1 MLHKEFKG
9 IRLSALGMGT
19 VRLPLLSENSGDVD
33 VEQVDRIVDA
43 ALQGGINYFDM
54 GYDYHDFKA
63 EKIVGK
69 SLQRYPRETFY
80 VADKF
85 PLYHPNK
92 LAHVKEVFEEQLEN
106 CCVDYFDFY
115 LIHNVCELT
124 LPDCLNPEYGIL
136 EFLLEQKAEGRIRHL
151 GFSTHG
157 EVENI
162 REFLETETGKH
173 MEFCQIQLNWLDW
186 TFQRAKEKVELLT
199 SYGLPVWVMEPM
211 RGGKLLNLAEEDVET
226 LKTLRPDET
235 VYSWGLR
242 FLQTVPEV
250 TMVLSGLSSVQ
261 QTQENIRTASEHKP
275 LNAEEWDAL
284 QTIAKDMVSKKI
296 LPCTGCRYC
305 VSHCPQKLNIPKLLD
320 LYKQLSVAPN
330 DFISP
335 RALLAM
341 PAETR
346 ADACI
351 ACRACERVCPQGIKI
366 SQALADFVDRADLF
380 FQMRGVDVSAYPPFV
395 RHDGRPRPNADGA
408 GWAR

>member
-33 VEQVDRIVDA
+33 VAQVDEIVDA
-43 ALQGGINYFDM
+43 ALRNGINYFDM

-69 SLQRYPRETFY
+69 SLRRYPRESYY

-85 PLYHPNK
+85 PLYHRSK
-92 LAHVKEVFEEQLEN
+92 LEHVAEVFEEQLKN

-115 LIHNVCELT
+115 MIHNVCEMT
-124 LPDCLNPEYGIL
+124 LSDCLDPKYGIL
-136 EFLLEQKAEGRIRHL
+136 EFLLQQKAAGRIRHL

-162 REFLETETGKH
+162 REFLDTETGRH
-173 MEFCQIQLNWLDW
+173 MEFCQIQLNWMDW
-186 TFQRAKEKVELLT
+186 TFQRAKEKVELLNER
-199 SYGLPVWVMEPM
+199 GLPVGGMEPL
-211 RGGKLLNLAEEDVET
+211 RGGKLLNLDQSDVET
-226 LKTLRPDET
+226 LKKLRPEET

-242 FLQTVPEV
+242 FLQTVPGV
-250 TMVLSGLSSVQ
+250 TMVLSGLSSAA
-261 QTQENIRTASEHKP
+261 QTEENTRTFSEHKP
-275 LNAEEWDAL
+275 LSEEEWNAL
-284 QTIAKDMVSKKI
+284 QTIAAQMIEKKI

-320 LYKQLSVAPN
+320 MYKQMCLTPN
-330 DFISP
+330 DFIAP

-341 PAETR
+341 PVETR

-366 SQALADFVDRADLF
+366 SEALADFVERAEAC
-380 FQMRGVDVSAYPPFV
+380 FQIRGTDISAFPPFKT
-395 RHDGRPRPNADGA
+395 RRKP
-408 GWAR
+408 